1 MSIAEA
7 EKEIDE
13 KIKALCEKITSGKSD
28 REFIEICYPDSKS
41 SEGYGLF
48 TFNLGIDIMKD
59 YDLNMILI
67 NPAGKSDSSHTY
79 LHIFLFKNKDDRD
92 KFKDEMLKLHME
104 LDEKV
109 VQRFKESSSS
119 KVEIKNYENHWST
132 EFVEGE
138 KYV

>member
-13 KIKALCEKITSGKSD
+13 KIKALCEEITSGKSD
-28 REFIEICYPDSKS
+28 KEFIEVCYPDSKN

-48 TFNLGIDIMKD
+48 TFNLGIDIIKD

-109 VQRFKESSSS
+109 VQKFKG
-119 KVEIKNYENHWST
+119 EI
-132 EFVEGE
+132 
-138 KYV
+138 

>member
-1 MSIAEA
+1 MNLAAAER
-7 EKEIDE
+7 EIDE
-13 KIKALCEKITSGKSD
+13 KIKALCEKITSGESD
-28 REFIEICYPDSKS
+28 MEFIEVCYPDAKT

-59 YDLNMILI
+59 YNLNMILI

-79 LHIFLFKNKDDRD
+79 LHIFLFKNKDDRE
-92 KFKDEMLKLHME
+92 KFKDEILKLHME

-109 VQRFKESSSS
+109 IQMFKEFNPS
-119 KVEIKNYENHWST
+119 KVDIKDYENHWST
-132 EFVEGE
+132 KFVEGE